1 MSPASQAASQSAS
14 RAGSASKPRKAKSIG
29 VVLESLRAEFP
40 DITVSKIRF
49 LESEGLISPQR
60 TKSGYRRFTEEDIAR
75 LRYILVTQRDHYL
88 PLKVIREQLEAM
100 DSGQVTA
107 LLGANTAQQLVSADS
122 FRASGPR
129 SFTDTDIAHQ
139 AGVELQF
146 VTELVGAG
154 LIRPDVAGFFAAD
167 DISVVT
173 TAHSLQQLG
182 FDIRLLK
189 SLRNGARRQADLI
202 TQVAGPL
209 AHGKSDNAQ
218 QQAEELSQQISA
230 LVVSLHTSLL
240 KNTLRDEFDA

>member
-1 MSPASQAASQSAS
+1 
-14 RAGSASKPRKAKSIG
+14 
-29 VVLESLRAEFP
+29 
-40 DITVSKIRF
+40 
-49 LESEGLISPQR
+49 
-60 TKSGYRRFTEEDIAR
+60 
-75 LRYILVTQRDHYL
+75 
-88 PLKVIREQLEAM
+88 M

-173 TAHSLQQLG
+173 TAHSL
-182 FDIRLLK
+182 
-189 SLRNGARRQADLI
+189 RNGARRQADLI

>member
-1 MSPASQAASQSAS
+1 MSPVSQAAAQSTP
-14 RAGSASKPRKAKSIG
+14 RTGSAYKTRKAKSIG
-29 VVLESLRAEFP
+29 VVLESLRPEFP

-60 TKSGYRRFTEEDIAR
+60 TKSGYRRFTEEDVAR

-107 LLGANTAQQLVSADS
+107 LVGANSTQGLMSADT
-122 FRASGPR
+122 FRTAGPR
-129 SFTDTDIAHQ
+129 SFTDSDVAHQ
-139 AGVELQF
+139 AGVDVEF
-146 VTELVGAG
+146 VTELAGAG
-154 LIRPDVAGFFAAD
+154 LIRPDAAGFFATD
-167 DISVVT
+167 DVNIVS
-173 TAHSLQQLG
+173 TARSLQQLG
-182 FDIRLLK
+182 FDTRLLK
-189 SLRNGARRQADLI
+189 SLRNGARRHADLI

-209 AHGKSDNAQ
+209 THGKSDNAQ

-240 KNTLRDEFDA
+240 KSTLREEFDA

>member
-1 MSPASQAASQSAS
+1 MSPASQAASQSAP
-14 RAGSASKPRKAKSIG
+14 RPGSAHKTRKAKSIG

-60 TKSGYRRFTEEDIAR
+60 TKSGYRRFTDEDIAR

-107 LLGANTAQQLVSADS
+107 LVGTNTTQHLVSADS

-129 SFTDTDIAHQ
+129 SFTDTDVASQ
-139 AGVELQF
+139 AGVEIGF

-154 LIRPDVAGFFAAD
+154 LIRPDAAGFFAAD
-167 DISVVT
+167 DISIVT
-173 TAHSLQQLG
+173 TAWSLQQLG

-189 SLRNGARRQADLI
+189 SLRNGARRQADLVN
-202 TQVAGPL
+202 QVAGPL

-240 KNTLRDEFDA
+240 KNTLREEFES